1 MTKITLTGK
10 NINDIFKL
18 PSLRIIIKK
27 DDQKHIFGFNTV
39 DGDMQTLIERLKAI
53 YHTRIQY
60 PTLKKE
66 IEQKEK

>member
-1 MTKITLTGK
+1 MTKIALTGK

-39 DGDMQTLIERLKAI
+39 DGDMQIAQTGDIIIL
-53 YHTRIQY
+53 
-60 PTLKKE
+60 
-66 IEQKEK
+66 

>member
-39 DGDMQTLIERLKAI
+39 DGDKQIAQTGDIIILQHEQHP
-53 YHTRIQY
+53 YIQDII
-60 PTLKKE
+60 KR
-66 IEQKEK
+66 Q

>member
-39 DGDMQTLIERLKAI
+39 DGDMQIAQTGDIIILQHEQHP
-53 YHTRIQY
+53 YIQ
-60 PTLKKE
+60 E
-66 IEQKEK
+66 IIKRQ